1 MDNTL
6 TNIVADLEQVLSQL
20 ADRHEQLLGL
30 MRRQREALRDA
41 EVERVAELSRLENA
55 QVQSISELEKR
66 RLALVASLTAV
77 LSPSSQKPL
86 LMREAAELLPE
97 PARGRLLVLRQQLRE
112 RIGEVKE
119 QSSVSR
125 RATEALMNHMQGLVQ
140 SLSQVSARGAGY
152 DRPGR
157 PQAGLPAIGT
167 INLTA

>member
-1 MDNTL
+1 MDNAL
-6 TNIVADLEQVLSQL
+6 AGVIAELEGVLSQL

-30 MRRQREALRDA
+30 MRRQREHLRRA
-41 EVERVAELSRLENA
+41 EVDQVAELSRLENA

-66 RLALVASLTAV
+66 RLALVASLTGV
-77 LSPSSQKPL
+77 LSPTAEKPL
-86 LMREAAELLPE
+86 RMREAAELLPE
-97 PARGRLLVLRQQLRE
+97 PARGRLLVLRLKLRE

-125 RATEALMNHMQGLVQ
+125 RATEALLNHMQGLVQ

-152 DRPGR
+152 ERPGR
-157 PQAGLPAIGT
+157 PQTALPAIGT